1 MKNIYTV
8 LFLFMF
14 GCTSVPKQR
23 NAPIAQTPPKGSSGS
38 LGKNI
43 DELDTVM
50 NKSLSRIDKIL
61 SELGGNK

>member
-14 GCTSVPKQR
+14 GCASVPKQR
-23 NAPIAQTPPKGSSGS
+23 SAPVPQPPPKGSSGS

-43 DELDTVM
+43 DELDNAV
-50 NKSLSRIDKIL
+50 NKSLSRIDRIIA
-61 SELGGNK
+61 ELGGK